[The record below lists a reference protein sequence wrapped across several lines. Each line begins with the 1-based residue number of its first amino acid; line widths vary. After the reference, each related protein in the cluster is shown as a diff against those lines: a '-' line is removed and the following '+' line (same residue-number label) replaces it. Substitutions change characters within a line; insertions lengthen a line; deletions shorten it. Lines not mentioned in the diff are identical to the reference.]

1 MGAGYETLFVAD
13 MPPEKLRDVIRSA
26 IQDIQERHPRFR
38 IEHQTFDITMFQSG
52 INWSSWGERIT
63 ISAEHKSIRIVSE
76 CRLSSQVID
85 WGRNRNNVEL
95 IRPCLAQA
103 INTALGEYK

>member
-1 MGAGYETLFVAD
+1 MGAGYETILIAD
-13 MPPEKLRDVIRSA
+13 IPPEKLRNVIRSV
-26 IQDIQERHPRFR
+26 IQDIQERHPRFQ
-38 IEHQTFDITMFQSG
+38 IEHQTVNITMLRSG
-52 INWSSWGERIT
+52 LNWLSWGERIIIT
-63 ISAEHKSIRIVSE
+63 AEHKSIRVVSE
-76 CRLSSQVID
+76 CILSSQGID